1 MRFSKIL
8 PLLSV
13 AMLLP
18 ACGTVISGATQEITL
33 ATPGAYNAECTLD
46 NGNHYRMRTGETRK
60 ITRTYKPLEV
70 DCYATGN
77 RHIART
83 IGSGFNEWSLANV
96 SNGVAPGGTYDAVAG
111 GLFEYPDVITI
122 DFVGVAERGFEL
134 PEYHNKDNPNPYE
147 QAIED
152 YGPRTTRIPN
162 DSTYLKRGAAKR
174 DAAADS
180 NPFNH
185 TRGASSGASG
195 SGVTPMPSA
204 SSPSSSTVQPSLSGS
219 NAEELTRSMNPGVFG
234 N

>member
-8 PLLSV
+8 PFLSV

-46 NGNHYRMRTGETRK
+46 NGNRYLMRTGETRK
-60 ITRTYKPLEV
+60 IMRTYKPLEV
-70 DCYATGN
+70 DCYATGD
-77 RHIART
+77 RHVAKT
-83 IGSGFNEWSLANV
+83 IGSGFNDWSVTNV
-96 SNGVAPGGTYDAVAG
+96 SNGVAPGGTYDALAG

-122 DFVGVAERGFEL
+122 DFIGVAERGFEL

-162 DSTYLKRGAAKR
+162 DSNYLKRGVVKR
-174 DAAADS
+174 DSASDS

-185 TRGASSGASG
+185 NRGGASGASG
-195 SGVTPMPSA
+195 SGITPMPA
-204 SSPSSSTVQPSLSGS
+204 APSSSSSTTPPSLSGG
-219 NAEELTRSMNPGVFG
+219 NAEALTRSMNPAVFG